1 MRSTHASVFS
11 VFISTQAGKGGGA
24 QTNSGQQAIFGINV
38 WLQGVSKVSDFEG
51 TQKII
56 PQVLRNWLSSHIN
69 FGHI

>member
-11 VFISTQAGKGGGA
+11 VFISTQAGKGGE

-38 WLQGVSKVSDFEG
+38 RHQGVSKVSDFEG

-56 PQVLRNWLSSHIN
+56 PQVLRNWLSSRIN